1 MVNDRYLED
10 FHVGDRFR
18 SADHAMTEIE
28 IVEFARKYDPQ
39 PFHVDPVAAR
49 ESLFGGLVAS
59 GWQTA
64 SITMR
69 LLAQSDINVAGG
81 LVGMG
86 VEELRWPA
94 PVRPGDRLRVE
105 TEVLEVRPSQSHPD
119 HGIVRVNSRT
129 LNQSGQEVQTMR
141 TALWVPR
148 RLGAGR

>member
-1 MVNDRYLED
+1 MNERSLED
-10 FHVGDRFR
+10 FHIGDRFR
-18 SADHAMTEIE
+18 SVDHCVNEDE

-81 LVGMG
+81 LIGMG

-94 PVRPGDRLRVE
+94 PVRPGDRLHVE
-105 TEVLEVRPSQSHPD
+105 TGVLEVRPSQSHPD

-148 RLGAGR
+148 RLGVGR